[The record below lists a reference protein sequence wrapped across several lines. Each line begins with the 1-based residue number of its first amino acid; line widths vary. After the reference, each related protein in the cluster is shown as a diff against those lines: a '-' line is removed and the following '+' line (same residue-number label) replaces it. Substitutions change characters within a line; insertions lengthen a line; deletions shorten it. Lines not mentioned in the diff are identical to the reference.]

1 MRFAAKAALLLVGL
15 AGVALSAVAVH
26 QGSVASLAAR
36 KGKLLDALDRP
47 VGGDEVS
54 TYSEVTLRRASGRPV
69 ETIVRVPRAGA
80 APRPAVV
87 LVGGV
92 KRGKRVALAPGLEAI
107 ARFAIIVSPD
117 YPLNP
122 HRRDWEGAQGF
133 RTAARLRSS
142 AFDLI
147 ADIGFEVDYLRSRT
161 DVRADRIFLVGSSLG
176 APAVV
181 IAGAVDPR
189 PAAVIA
195 LYGGGDVGS
204 LAAHTLALGRD
215 GFPAWQAAILGR
227 ALALF
232 LTPLE
237 PTRYAARIAPRPF
250 LMVNGDDDTMIPRAS
265 VAALFAAAREPKTLL
280 WVAGTHVEPDEAE
293 LIREVSGRV
302 AAWLA
307 AEGLVSSQTTSRVA
321 TSRRLRAAW

>member
-1 MRFAAKAALLLVGL
+1 MRLAGKAALLLIGI
-15 AGVALSAVAVH
+15 AAVALSAVAFH
-26 QGSVASLAAR
+26 QGSVSSLSAR
-36 KGKLLDALDRP
+36 KGRLQEAHDRP
-47 VGGDEVS
+47 AGGDEVS

-69 ETIVRVPRAGA
+69 ETIVRAPRAGA

-92 KRGKRVALAPGLEAI
+92 KRGKKVALVPGLEAI
-107 ARFAIIVSPD
+107 ARFAVIVSPD

-122 HRRDWEGAQGF
+122 HRRDWQGARAFG
-133 RTAARLRSS
+133 TAARLRSS

-147 ADIGFEVDYLRSRT
+147 ADIGLAVDYLRSRA
-161 DVRADRIFLVGSSLG
+161 DVRADGIFLVGSSLG

-181 IAGAVDPR
+181 IAGAVDSR

-204 LAAHTLALGRD
+204 LAAHTLALAGRD

-237 PTRYAARIAPRPF
+237 PTRYAGRIAPRPF
-250 LMVNGDDDTMIPRAS
+250 LMVNGDDDIMIPRANVS
-265 VAALFAAAREPKTLL
+265 ALFAAAREPKTML

-293 LIREVSGRV
+293 LIRGVSGRI
-302 AAWLA
+302 AEWLSAQGLLSSAWPLR
-307 AEGLVSSQTTSRVA
+307 EETP
-321 TSRRLRAAW
+321 RRLSAG